1 MFANGSSGFN
11 DASIVGLTSIFS
23 LLISF
28 AVNKEMTESA
38 DARIRYLE
46 QVTQQLHQQVKLMK
60 QLVAT
65 EVADLK
71 GVMQQQVAEIKQI
84 VMHQD
89 RVYQERIRRLESRV
103 EQLSE
108 FSMQIARTTGTVGQA
123 STLPLDILAVSPGGA
138 VGQGSPSRSI
148 VQAADDDDDDKI
160 AGIPGVIQKYKDKIE
175 AIYDYYTTSNIHV
188 FHPAMTLSHF
198 TRLLKD
204 CKLCG
209 FEAGEPAELLWMS
222 VLRKLNVEQSKKK
235 LGGTNAKATS
245 VRSGKFSSSKRDNFA
260 FERLEEIPK
269 EYFGSALAILAQEKV
284 GRQRADLS
292 PEALFETF
300 LVCEILPHVELKMD
314 SSRGQPAMLARE
326 VVGSASVQHYKTEDV
341 KSLIKEYMPRLKETF
356 LASLRSVQDYRD
368 TTLNLDGFVEFART
382 SDLLPLI
389 SKPDLRQIFMACAA
403 VEKSHHPETKEDT
416 ISMSSFVLALYHL
429 ADRIYGTSLLADK
442 YPTPEARVQKLL
454 SKVYLL
460 K

>member
-1 MFANGSSGFN
+1 
-11 DASIVGLTSIFS
+11 
-23 LLISF
+23 
-28 AVNKEMTESA
+28 MTESA
-38 DARIRYLE
+38 EARIRYLE

-108 FSMQIARTTGTVGQA
+108 FSMQIARTTGSVGQA
-123 STLPLDILAVSPGGA
+123 ASLPLDILAISPGAGGGG
-138 VGQGSPSRSI
+138 GQGSPSRSI
-148 VQAADDDDDDKI
+148 APAADDDDDDKI
-160 AGIPGVIQKYKDKIE
+160 AGIPGVIQKYKEKID
-175 AIYDYYTTSNIHV
+175 AIYDYYTTSNIQV
-188 FHPAMTLSHF
+188 FHPAMTLTHF
-198 TRLLKD
+198 TRFLKD

-222 VLRKLNVEQSKKK
+222 VLRKLNVENSKKK
-235 LGGTNAKATS
+235 LGGSNPKATG
-245 VRSGKFSSSKRDNFA
+245 VRSGKFTASKRDNFA
-260 FERLEEIPK
+260 FERLEEVPR
-269 EYFGSALAILAQEKV
+269 EYFGDALAILAQEKV

-300 LVCEILPHVELKMD
+300 LVCQVLPHVELKMNV
-314 SSRGQPAMLARE
+314 SRAQPAMLARE
-326 VVGSASVQHYKTEDV
+326 VVGSASVQHYKTDEV
-341 KSLIKEYMPRLKETF
+341 KALVKEYMPRLKESF
-356 LASLRSVQDYRD
+356 LSSLRAVQDYRD

-382 SDLLPLI
+382 GDLLPLI
-389 SKPDLRQIFMACAA
+389 SKPDLRHIFIACAA

-416 ISMSSFVLALYHL
+416 ISMSSFVLAMYHL
-429 ADRIYGTSLLADK
+429 ADRIYGTPLLSDK
-442 YPTPEARVQKLL
+442 YPTPESRVQKLL